1 MYYYLGDFDIDN
13 ILIDQ
18 KWHEIILISD
28 ILHKTLIGPKPL
40 HIRFEK
46 IDLFIRIYDRT
57 RHLKLFNSEK
67 LWCYLRLN

>member
-18 KWHEIILISD
+18 KSHEIILTYD

-57 RHLKLFNSEK
+57 RYLKLFNSEK
-67 LWCYLRLN
+67 L